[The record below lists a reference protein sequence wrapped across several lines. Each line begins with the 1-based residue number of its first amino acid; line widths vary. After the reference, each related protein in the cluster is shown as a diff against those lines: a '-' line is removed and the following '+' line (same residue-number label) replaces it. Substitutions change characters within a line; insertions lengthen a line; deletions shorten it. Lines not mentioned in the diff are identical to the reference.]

1 MKKSIL
7 VLLVGFTGLASHA
20 QSVVTYAGIANDDPT
35 NNYESTS
42 NKDLDDTYFA
52 FPAGICFDPSGRM
65 YTAEKNKVRIIVA
78 DKLYIRAGSL
88 QATSFSEGYKNATG
102 TSATFRDPGGLACNS
117 NGEIFVAD
125 IENHCIRKIASYQNL
140 GNGQVVSTFAGS
152 NPTPGLP
159 GYGTSGSTD
168 GTGTAARFNKPTDI
182 AIDAAGNLYVTEYDN
197 FTIRKITSAGVVT
210 TLAGTAGSDGN
221 TDATGAEAR
230 FGGPYGVAIYN
241 SNTIVVTDP
250 WNTNIRLVNIF
261 SGATT
266 TLTGSTTGAD
276 PRQIDGTLAE
286 ARFKAP
292 KGVAVVQGIIYVAD
306 QNVIRAIDVAGN
318 SVTTFAGNKSEFGVV
333 DGSGTA
339 ASFTEINHI
348 EADDNGNLYVSENS
362 AAVASHVIR
371 KVTISALAP
380 SANFEATKR
389 NLLVNEETTLTDISG
404 GQEAS
409 SRTWTVAPGT
419 YTIKSGDLTTK
430 SFTTSF
436 SATGFY
442 NVTLAIT
449 NDFGNNT
456 KNVESF
462 FAVSTTQGGS
472 IKEYSASNLASL
484 YPNPTSNMVQ
494 IVLDPSISLSNI
506 SVSLYDINAKLVKEI
521 DPLKP
526 FSTLDLPNGTY
537 YVTIVN
543 EKISIAKKLI
553 VTHR

>member
-7 VLLVGFTGLASHA
+7 VFLVSLISVGSYA
-20 QSVVTYAGIANDDPT
+20 QSVVTYAGIANDDPNT
-35 NNYESTS
+35 KYESTS
-42 NKDLDDTYFA
+42 NKALTSTYFA
-52 FPAGICFDPSGRM
+52 YPAGICFDPSGRM
-65 YTAEKNKVRIIVA
+65 YTAEKNKVRIIIA

-117 NGEIFVAD
+117 SGEIFLAD
-125 IENHCIRKIASYQNL
+125 IENHCIRKIAPYQNL

-152 NPTPGLP
+152 NPTTGLP

-197 FTIRKITSAGVVT
+197 FTIRKITSSGVVT
-210 TLAGTAGSDGN
+210 TLAGTAGSEGTADG
-221 TDATGAEAR
+221 TGSAAR

-276 PRQIDGTLAE
+276 PRQIDGTLSQ
-286 ARFKAP
+286 ARFKSP

-306 QNVIRAIDVAGN
+306 QNIIRAIDVSGN
-318 SVTTFAGNKSEFGVV
+318 SVTTFAGDKSVFGLT
-333 DGSGTA
+333 DGNGTA
-339 ASFTEINHI
+339 ATFTEINHI

-380 SANFEATKR
+380 SANFEATKI
-389 NLLVNEETTLTDISG
+389 NLLVNEETTITDISG
-404 GQEAS
+404 GQEAT
-409 SRTWTVAPGT
+409 SRTWTIFPST
-419 YTIKSGDLTTK
+419 YTIKSGDLSTK
-430 SFTTSF
+430 SLIAGFT
-436 SATGFY
+436 ATGFY
-442 NVTLAIT
+442 NVTLSIT

-456 KNVESF
+456 KGVESF
-462 FAVSTTQGGS
+462 FAVSTTQGSS

-484 YPNPTSNMVQ
+484 YPNPTSDMVR
-494 IVLDPSISLSNI
+494 IILDPSVSLFNV
-506 SVSLYDINAKLVKEI
+506 SVSLYDINARLVKEI

-526 FSTLDLPNGTY
+526 FSTLELPNGTY
-537 YVTIVN
+537 YLTIVN
-543 EKISIAKKLI
+543 DEISIAKKLI

>member
-7 VLLVGFTGLASHA
+7 VFLVSLISVGSYA
-20 QSVVTYAGIANDDPT
+20 QSVVTYAGIANDDPNT
-35 NNYESTS
+35 KYESTS
-42 NKDLDDTYFA
+42 NKALTSTYFA
-52 FPAGICFDPSGRM
+52 YPAGICFDPSGRM
-65 YTAEKNKVRIIVA
+65 YTAEKNKVRIIIA

-117 NGEIFVAD
+117 SGEIFLAD
-125 IENHCIRKIASYQNL
+125 IENHCIRKIAPYQNL

-152 NPTPGLP
+152 NPTTGLP

-197 FTIRKITSAGVVT
+197 FTIRKITSSGVVT
-210 TLAGTAGSDGN
+210 TLAGTAGSEGTADG
-221 TDATGAEAR
+221 TGSAAR

-276 PRQIDGTLAE
+276 PRQIDGTLSQ
-286 ARFKAP
+286 ARFKSP
-292 KGVAVVQGIIYVAD
+292 KGVAVVQCIIYVAD
-306 QNVIRAIDVAGN
+306 QNIIRAIDVSGN
-318 SVTTFAGNKSEFGVV
+318 SVTTFAGDKSVFGLT
-333 DGSGTA
+333 DGNGTA
-339 ASFTEINHI
+339 ATFTEINHI

-380 SANFEATKR
+380 SANFEATKI
-389 NLLVNEETTLTDISG
+389 NLLVNEETTITDISG
-404 GQEAS
+404 GQEAT
-409 SRTWTVAPGT
+409 SRTWTIFPST
-419 YTIKSGDLTTK
+419 YSIKSGDLSTK
-430 SFTTSF
+430 SLVASFTV
-436 SATGFY
+436 TGFY
-442 NVTLAIT
+442 NVTLSIT

-462 FAVSTTQGGS
+462 FAVSTTQGSS
-472 IKEYSASNLASL
+472 IKEYSASSLASL
-484 YPNPTSNMVQ
+484 YPNPASDMVQ
-494 IVLDPSISLSNI
+494 IILDPSVSLSNV
-506 SVSLYDINAKLVKEI
+506 SVSLYDINARLVKEI

-526 FSTLDLPNGTY
+526 FSTLELPNGTY

-543 EKISIAKKLI
+543 DEISIAKKLI

>member
-1 MKKSIL
+1 
-7 VLLVGFTGLASHA
+7 
-20 QSVVTYAGIANDDPT
+20 
-35 NNYESTS
+35 
-42 NKDLDDTYFA
+42 
-52 FPAGICFDPSGRM
+52 
-65 YTAEKNKVRIIVA
+65 
-78 DKLYIRAGSL
+78 
-88 QATSFSEGYKNATG
+88 
-102 TSATFRDPGGLACNS
+102 
-117 NGEIFVAD
+117 
-125 IENHCIRKIASYQNL
+125 
-140 GNGQVVSTFAGS
+140 
-152 NPTPGLP
+152 
-159 GYGTSGSTD
+159 
-168 GTGTAARFNKPTDI
+168 
-182 AIDAAGNLYVTEYDN
+182 
-197 FTIRKITSAGVVT
+197 
-210 TLAGTAGSDGN
+210 
-221 TDATGAEAR
+221 
-230 FGGPYGVAIYN
+230 
-241 SNTIVVTDP
+241 VVTDP

-292 KGVAVVQGIIYVAD
+292 KGVAVVQGVIYVAD

-318 SVTTFAGNKSEFGVV
+318 SVTTFAGNKSEFGLV
-333 DGSGTA
+333 DGNSTA

-348 EADDNGNLYVSENS
+348 EADNNGNLYVSENS

-371 KVTISALAP
+371 KVIISALAP

-389 NLLVNEETTLTDISG
+389 NLLVDEETTLTDISG

-462 FAVSTTQGGS
+462 FAVSTTQGSS
-472 IKEYSASNLASL
+472 IKEYGASNLASL

-494 IVLDPSISLSNI
+494 IVLRPSISLSNVY
-506 SVSLYDINAKLVKEI
+506 VSLYDISAKLVKEI

-526 FSTLDLPNGTY
+526 FSTLNLPNGTY

-543 EKISIAKKLI
+543 DKISIAKKLI

>member
-7 VLLVGFTGLASHA
+7 VFLVSLISVGSYA
-20 QSVVTYAGIANDDPT
+20 QSVVTYAGIANDDPNT
-35 NNYESTS
+35 KYESTS
-42 NKDLDDTYFA
+42 NKALTSTYFA
-52 FPAGICFDPSGRM
+52 YPAGICFDPSGRM
-65 YTAEKNKVRIIVA
+65 YTAEKNKVRIIIA

-117 NGEIFVAD
+117 SGEIFLAD
-125 IENHCIRKIASYQNL
+125 IENHCIRKIAPYQNL

-152 NPTPGLP
+152 NPTTGLP

-197 FTIRKITSAGVVT
+197 FTIRKITSSGVVT
-210 TLAGTAGSDGN
+210 TLAGTAGSEGTADG
-221 TDATGAEAR
+221 TGSAAR

-276 PRQIDGTLAE
+276 PRQIDGTLSQ
-286 ARFKAP
+286 ARFKSP

-306 QNVIRAIDVAGN
+306 QNIIRAIDVSGN
-318 SVTTFAGNKSEFGVV
+318 SVTTFAGDKSVFGLT
-333 DGSGTA
+333 DGNGTA
-339 ASFTEINHI
+339 ATFTEINHI

-380 SANFEATKR
+380 SANFEATKI
-389 NLLVNEETTLTDISG
+389 NLLVNEETTITDISG
-404 GQEAS
+404 GQEAT
-409 SRTWTVAPGT
+409 SRTWTIFPST
-419 YTIKSGDLTTK
+419 YSIKSGDLSTK
-430 SFTTSF
+430 SLVASFTV
-436 SATGFY
+436 TGFY
-442 NVTLAIT
+442 NVTLSIT

-462 FAVSTTQGGS
+462 FAVSTTQGSS
-472 IKEYSASNLASL
+472 IKEYSASSLASL
-484 YPNPTSNMVQ
+484 YPNPASDMVQ
-494 IVLDPSISLSNI
+494 IILDPSVSLSNV
-506 SVSLYDINAKLVKEI
+506 SVSLYDINARLVKEI

-526 FSTLDLPNGTY
+526 FSTLELPNGTY

-543 EKISIAKKLI
+543 DEISIAKKLI

>member
-1 MKKSIL
+1 
-7 VLLVGFTGLASHA
+7 
-20 QSVVTYAGIANDDPT
+20 
-35 NNYESTS
+35 
-42 NKDLDDTYFA
+42 
-52 FPAGICFDPSGRM
+52 M

-78 DKLYIRAGSL
+78 DKLSIRAGSL

-159 GYGTSGSTD
+159 GYGTSGSAD

-210 TLAGTAGSDGN
+210 TLAGTAGSDGT
-221 TDATGAEAR
+221 TDATGAAAR

-292 KGVAVVQGIIYVAD
+292 KGVAVVQGVIYVAD

-318 SVTTFAGNKSEFGVV
+318 SVTTFAGNKSEFGLV
-333 DGSGTA
+333 DGNGTA

-348 EADDNGNLYVSENS
+348 EADNNGNLYVSENS

-371 KVTISALAP
+371 KVIISALAP

-389 NLLVNEETTLTDISG
+389 NLLVDEETTLTDISG

-462 FAVSTTQGGS
+462 FAVSTTQGSS
-472 IKEYSASNLASL
+472 IKEYGASNLASL

-494 IVLDPSISLSNI
+494 IVLSPSISLSNVY
-506 SVSLYDINAKLVKEI
+506 VSLYDISAKLVKEI

-526 FSTLDLPNGTY
+526 FSTLNLPNGTY